1 MSRKEILIG
10 GSGGQG
16 VLFFGNILSLAAVQE
31 GKKVV
36 TTSSYGAAVRGGAVK
51 CGVVI
56 SDEEIYDPV
65 VSDADIV
72 VTLNEASLEQ
82 CGPIVK
88 KGGTLVCEESEK
100 TAEIAASI
108 KKPFQLISIPLRK
121 LGPERYHNIIAL
133 GIFLQISP
141 EMGVDLIKETLIKE
155 IKKRGKESLVEEN
168 LKAIQAG
175 IDWYQKEQKK

>member
-10 GSGGQG
+10 GTGGQG
-16 VLFFGNILSLAAVQE
+16 VLFLGSILSLAAVEE

-36 TTSSYGAAVRGGAVK
+36 TTSSYGAAVRGGSVK

-65 VSDADIV
+65 VTDADIV

-82 CGPIVK
+82 CSSKVK
-88 KGGTLVCEESEK
+88 KGGTLICGESEK
-100 TAEIAASI
+100 TAAITTSMN
-108 KKPFQLISIPLRK
+108 KPFQLISIPLHK
-121 LGPERYHNIIAL
+121 LGPERYHNMIAL
-133 GIFLQISP
+133 GIFLQVASDLD
-141 EMGVDLIKETLIKE
+141 VTLIKETLVKE
-155 IKKRGKESLVEEN
+155 VKKRGKESLVEEN

-175 IDWYQKEQKK
+175 IDWYQREKKK